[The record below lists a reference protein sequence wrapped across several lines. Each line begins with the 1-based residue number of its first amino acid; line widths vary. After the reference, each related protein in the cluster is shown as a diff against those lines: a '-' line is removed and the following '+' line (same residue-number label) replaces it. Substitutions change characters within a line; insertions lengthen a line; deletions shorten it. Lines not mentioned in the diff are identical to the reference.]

1 MGTDVVP
8 SEHAAVQTPSA
19 STAGT
24 NAHLLKF
31 HVILRPL
38 EELGGI
44 APAGLRHPFFGGLA
58 VSGERPVGFADRPR
72 GRGAIVGRSDTMNF
86 NDRDPAGSAA
96 ARAGRNGSA
105 P

>member
-31 HVILRPL
+31 HVILRPF

-58 VSGERPVGFADRPR
+58 VSGGDPWALRTGLAAGVPF
-72 GRGAIVGRSDTMNF
+72 VGRSDYDAL

-96 ARAGRNGSA
+96 ARAGHSGPA